1 MLELHGL
8 RVNYGTT
15 VAVSALDLTVPD
27 SAATALLGANGAG
40 KTSTLRAI
48 SRIIRSKGR
57 IVFDGRDIS
66 RTPPE
71 AVARRGL
78 VHVPEGRRVFGTLSV
93 HENLQVGATARGKRP
108 ASFGLSDVYD
118 LFPALRNLR
127 HRRAWALSGGEQ
139 QMVAIGR
146 GLMASPRLLLL
157 DEPSLGLAP
166 NVVQTVYTALSQV
179 KGRMP
184 MLVVEQN
191 ATLGLELC
199 DRGYVLVSGELVLE
213 GSAQELSSRDALLE
227 SYLGSASVAAS

>member
-1 MLELHGL
+1 MLELQGL

-40 KTSTLRAI
+40 KTSALRAI
-48 SRIIRSKGR
+48 SRIIPSKGR

-66 RTPPE
+66 RTAPE

-108 ASFGLSDVYD
+108 AGFGLSDVYD

-127 HRRAWALSGGEQ
+127 HRRAWSLSGGEQ

-146 GLMASPRLLLL
+146 GLMASPLMLLL

-166 NVVQTVYTALSQV
+166 NVVQAVYTALSQV
-179 KGRMP
+179 KGRLP